1 MFWKNSMAFALNI
14 SILLSACVDGVE
26 LPSVPRTGDMAPE
39 IQAEMLETGEPV
51 LLSDYQG
58 ETVLVN
64 IWATWCIPCRVE
76 TPFLQETYER
86 FQDQGRKILGISV
99 DSPGAE
105 DMIKSFL
112 NENSVTYDI
121 GLDPSMTSTDV
132 FSVVGLPASFLIG
145 RDGTILYN
153 RIGPIAEKD
162 PDFESALEQA
172 FELE

>member
-1 MFWKNSMAFALNI
+1 
-14 SILLSACVDGVE
+14 
-26 LPSVPRTGDMAPE
+26 MAPE

-64 IWATWCIPCRVE
+64 IWSTLCIPCRVE

-86 FQDQGRKILGISV
+86 FQDQGLKILGISV

-112 NENSVTYDI
+112 NENSVT
-121 GLDPSMTSTDV
+121 
-132 FSVVGLPASFLIG
+132 
-145 RDGTILYN
+145 
-153 RIGPIAEKD
+153 
-162 PDFESALEQA
+162 
-172 FELE
+172 

>member
-1 MFWKNSMAFALNI
+1 MVSKYSLTFIFYIFLF
-14 SILLSACVDGVE
+14 LSGCLDGGAG
-26 LPSVPRTGDMAPE
+26 LPKVPRTGDMAPE
-39 IQAEMLETGEPV
+39 IQAVMMGTGEEIS
-51 LLSDYQG
+51 LSDYLG

-86 FQDQGRKILGISV
+86 FQSQGLNILGISV
-99 DSPGAE
+99 DSPGSE
-105 DMIKSFL
+105 DMIRTFID
-112 NENSVTYDI
+112 ENSVTYDI
-121 GLDPSMTSTDV
+121 ALDPSMVSTDI

-145 RDGTILYN
+145 RDGAILYN

-172 FELE
+172 LE

>member
-39 IQAEMLETGEPV
+39 IQAEMLESGEPV

-86 FQDQGRKILGISV
+86 FQDQGLKILGISV
-99 DSPGAE
+99 DSLGAE

-112 NENSVTYDI
+112 KANSVTYDI

>member
-39 IQAEMLETGEPV
+39 IQAEMLESGEPV

-86 FQDQGRKILGISV
+86 FQDQGLKILGISV

-132 FSVVGLPASFLIG
+132 FGLPASLLIG

>member
-1 MFWKNSMAFALNI
+1 MP
-14 SILLSACVDGVE
+14 SI
-26 LPSVPRTGDMAPE
+26 GDMAPDFTLTA
-39 IQAEMLETGEPV
+39 QDKSSVSLSEMRGSRVILAFYPAAFTGVCTNEMCAFSDGMASLESSG
-51 LLSDYQG
+51 
-58 ETVLVN
+58 
-64 IWATWCIPCRVE
+64 ARV
-76 TPFLQETYER
+76 
-86 FQDQGRKILGISV
+86 LGISV